1 MTKYGPSLFDT
12 VDGECWK
19 CGYCGD
25 TARHECYYGRGT
37 RDKAKKYGLWVC
49 LCPRCHAWVHADPN
63 NGLDAELKAEAK
75 RLFNRAY
82 PDKDFERVFII
93 GAEKNWEEK

>member
-1 MTKYGPSLFDT
+1 MTKYSPSLFDT
-12 VDGECWK
+12 EDGVCWK
-19 CGYCGD
+19 CRYRGD

-63 NGLDAELKAEAK
+63 NGLDAELKAAAK
-75 RLFNRAY
+75 ALFCARSNEKRFV
-82 PDKDFERVFII
+82 DIFIKGTEKD
-93 GAEKNWEEK
+93 WED